1 MDVLKFNLKGII
13 YKTKDKKYEKMVGK
27 HLKIY
32 ISSEIM
38 IHYILLSTWY
48 DGWFCGWSKI

>member
-48 DGWFCGWSKI
+48 SGWFCG

>member
-1 MDVLKFNLKGII
+1 MDVLKFNLKDII

-32 ISSEIM
+32 ISQRDHDSLYFFDYLVYWM
-38 IHYILLSTWY
+38 SLWL
-48 DGWFCGWSKI
+48 K